1 MWGTGF
7 WGVAAPLWGGI
18 WDMGTR
24 GGGGGSSSPTHSAVG
39 GYGMWDMGLLGV
51 PQPC

>member
-1 MWGTGF
+1 MGYR
-7 WGVAAPLWGGI
+7 VLGGGSPTVGR
-18 WDMGTR
+18 DMGYGDM
-24 GGGGGSSSPTHSAVG
+24 GGEGGSSSPTHSAVG